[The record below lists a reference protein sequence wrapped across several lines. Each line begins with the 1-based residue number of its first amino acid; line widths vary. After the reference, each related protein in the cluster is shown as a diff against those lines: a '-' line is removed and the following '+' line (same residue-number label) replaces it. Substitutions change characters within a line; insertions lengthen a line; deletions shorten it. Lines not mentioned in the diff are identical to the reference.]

1 MHVILASF
9 QLTWKDSFYF
19 VYEILF
25 LLFSFK
31 FKSNVLELFFTS

>member
-19 VYEILF
+19 VYKILF
-25 LLFSFK
+25 CFPALN
-31 FKSNVLELFFTS
+31 SNQMC